1 MPSIFRPALVILT
14 CLALAAPAL
23 AQDRREQ
30 LTALAEEAALQ
41 LEKTE
46 SDDARRTLRDQL
58 ESYRHELGYRDA
70 RDRTIAWTV
79 SYTRTLIDQLDA
91 ELKAMPVAP
100 DQQTKARR
108 AWREIARAALLRAE
122 TELDETERLRNAHA
136 AMLLVHNA
144 DLVDPLINQ
153 WPKIDA
159 ARKALTTDSPDD
171 LRAKLSQAAGGY
183 NQLTQLATRL
193 TSGQAKLGSTETWQ
207 LRQALE
213 RIRIGIAVADGKI
226 VAEETPDPD
235 TVPPEQNEQ
244 QLQHL
249 AALRDRVAKLANL
262 TPKPAELIQTYLPQA
277 ELGLQHPRARDQAI
291 RLQQS
296 LETAADTADTIARS
310 TVASPEYRA
319 AQTQRLMAALENIA
333 DPQKRDAAYREIRD
347 QHHQDRFRRYFDQF
361 EMTPPL
367 KAALWTTLEL
377 ADRTANTSSNEDQ
390 KRHNAD
396 LRAALENLSWR
407 AAQHYTQD
415 KLADRML
422 AGLHARMLKA
432 LEADLIAALPAIR
445 ARNDQSAGA
454 AWRAIGRLDD
464 LNRLRSIDSE
474 AQQVEEYQAL
484 PAIIRTAIGQ
494 AANMLVDNDPGNDG
508 QGRNSLGRLL
518 TGLRHMTEFLETARP
533 AAWFTPEFAGP
544 AGPRVATA
552 WKNQHARLIPM
563 IRTYVE
569 QNPTERDLLVNSL
582 PLYRLSAHLAIFRHA
597 AADDSLQLLTVGRQF
612 TFNPKLIVPLAE
624 LAANDLLPPLMPN
637 VARAADK
644 SFVDQAAPLRLRE
657 NVCRAAALALQQ
669 RRRQSDNADRL
680 ALLLDELRIAAAG
693 DPGSNRDRWR
703 ASWNANQ
710 AADAYRLGF
719 TRTADFHAAEIQRQ
733 YALPAI
739 RLLTKEEQK

>member
-277 ELGLQHPRARDQAI
+277 ELGLQHPRAQ
-291 RLQQS
+291 
-296 LETAADTADTIARS
+296 
-310 TVASPEYRA
+310 
-319 AQTQRLMAALENIA
+319 
-333 DPQKRDAAYREIRD
+333 
-347 QHHQDRFRRYFDQF
+347 
-361 EMTPPL
+361 
-367 KAALWTTLEL
+367 
-377 ADRTANTSSNEDQ
+377 
-390 KRHNAD
+390 
-396 LRAALENLSWR
+396 
-407 AAQHYTQD
+407 
-415 KLADRML
+415 
-422 AGLHARMLKA
+422 
-432 LEADLIAALPAIR
+432 
-445 ARNDQSAGA
+445 
-454 AWRAIGRLDD
+454 IGR
-464 LNRLRSIDSE
+464 
-474 AQQVEEYQAL
+474 
-484 PAIIRTAIGQ
+484 
-494 AANMLVDNDPGNDG
+494 
-508 QGRNSLGRLL
+508 
-518 TGLRHMTEFLETARP
+518 
-533 AAWFTPEFAGP
+533 
-544 AGPRVATA
+544 
-552 WKNQHARLIPM
+552 
-563 IRTYVE
+563 
-569 QNPTERDLLVNSL
+569 
-582 PLYRLSAHLAIFRHA
+582 AH
-597 AADDSLQLLTVGRQF
+597 V
-612 TFNPKLIVPLAE
+612 
-624 LAANDLLPPLMPN
+624 
-637 VARAADK
+637 
-644 SFVDQAAPLRLRE
+644 
-657 NVCRAAALALQQ
+657 
-669 RRRQSDNADRL
+669 
-680 ALLLDELRIAAAG
+680 
-693 DPGSNRDRWR
+693 
-703 ASWNANQ
+703 
-710 AADAYRLGF
+710 
-719 TRTADFHAAEIQRQ
+719 
-733 YALPAI
+733 
-739 RLLTKEEQK
+739 